1 VGLIDYII
9 TVGLNQS
16 LKVNISELTSSR
28 GECLNSYLLNSY
40 LLEPTLTSLER
51 RTTSGPPWL
60 TTYIYSILRIPL
72 LFPAARQ
79 SQTVSS
85 IDSQVQFKRDHRI
98 KYCQQLTKAYIYWK
112 MFEAITTARKNI
124 ANFGRKLIEIGQF
137 LAGFSASPTRE
148 NDTMQAVSLNV
159 HHSHDHNHKHVHE
172 GGQDDR
178 VRKLEARCLEMEKM
192 INIMKARED
201 SLRAERVNGEREKI
215 PEDRS
220 RLEGGRL
227 NLQEERKK
235 VDEDGVF
242 PEVWPTLEE
251 KLKAERMLR
260 FRSDLYAFAV
270 AGISGVGKSSLIN
283 VFLGEKLAATGAV
296 ETTTKI
302 NRYPEPGKEPHRR
315 SNVWYDIPGAGTLEI
330 PGWQYFNQQCL
341 FIFDL
346 IIVVIGD
353 RFTETD
359 IQILKHCKRFKVP
372 SILVRSK
379 ADQHISNMMA
389 DLQDGH
395 YGVPKPQRVLYQQ
408 CRIKFIAQTHA
419 SVDNQLRLSGL
430 PPQRVFIVSARGQ
443 AFGKAYA
450 ELGNIMTVGMNDSA
464 LRNEMETFID
474 EVDLISEIMTTS
486 RYRRCEQIGTD
497 CVSLPTPY
505 YIAHNSHNGAYMPL
519 ASPTRHVLTMFE
531 AQCSLRH

>member
-1 VGLIDYII
+1 
-9 TVGLNQS
+9 
-16 LKVNISELTSSR
+16 
-28 GECLNSYLLNSY
+28 
-40 LLEPTLTSLER
+40 
-51 RTTSGPPWL
+51 
-60 TTYIYSILRIPL
+60 
-72 LFPAARQ
+72 
-79 SQTVSS
+79 
-85 IDSQVQFKRDHRI
+85 
-98 KYCQQLTKAYIYWK
+98 

-148 NDTMQAVSLNV
+148 NDTMHAVSLNV

-359 IQILKHCKRFKVP
+359 IQILKHCKRFKIP

-389 DLQDGH
+389 DFQDGH

-450 ELGNIMTVGMNDSA
+450 ELGNIMTVGVNDSA

-486 RYRRCEQIGTD
+486 RYRRCEKIGTD
-497 CVSLPTPY
+497 CLNAPSATDLEPPSPKDGTSLSTLEMNLIENLRNGSIDHRLRCY
-505 YIAHNSHNGAYMPL
+505 LDENGERCTLLSHLRDEDSSMFWAG
-519 ASPTRHVLTMFE
+519 ASPTLDGLLWTE
-531 AQCSLRH
+531 AGVIQTKRIWAAFVEYRDTWNSLIS